1 MTISRQVGAKYI
13 SYHPRT
19 QESNL
24 DCTQEKRKKKPQ
36 HRIPH
41 ELIEKLSFDRECQL
55 ESNKVA
61 MKWIYLR
68 KCYERNGCNNV
79 VDLRLAMN
87 FEHVRAHIYRCQ
99 TSSPVIIVTNI
110 LQPVCLRSMQVFQQ
124 DVFVQRKTML
134 DIQWVKVTANSR

>member
-1 MTISRQVGAKYI
+1 MTIKYPAKLAQNTFHI
-13 SYHPRT
+13 IPEHENRIWIVHKRR
-19 QESNL
+19 E
-24 DCTQEKRKKKPQ
+24 EKKTQ
-36 HRIPH
+36 HRFPH

-110 LQPVCLRSMQVFQQ
+110 LQPVCLNSM
-124 DVFVQRKTML
+124 
-134 DIQWVKVTANSR
+134 